1 MRLVLFAFSAI
12 VLVAGVTLGVVYPK
26 VMERSLGR
34 EIGRWSIYAQ
44 GGDFTAEQITLW
56 PSDGSTVVTVDTRS
70 AAPLRSGVDRAFLLL
85 TVADAEGD
93 EVLRQVIAPLGAGGL
108 ESPQTGVMRY
118 SERVATLD
126 PASGVHTFTLERGKD
141 FDDDIVLSVDLV
153 LNAATY
159 QVQPNARPVGYG
171 LIALGVLSL
180 AFALRGRRENP
191 NSSPPPRKWGRG

>member
-12 VLVAGVTLGVVYPK
+12 VLVAGVMLGVVYPK
-26 VMERSLGR
+26 VTERSLGR

-93 EVLRQVIAPLGAGGL
+93 EVLRQVIAPPGAGGL